1 MSIGGGAGGKGGR
14 PHKPTHL
21 KLVTGTQRPG
31 RRNKHEPKP
40 GLGLPPAAKWMS
52 PRGREIYGRLAA
64 MFEANRVGTT
74 DDGWSLELIADAMD
88 LYQEVRAY
96 LAVNGTAYD
105 SETEN
110 GTIRR
115 PNPEFAQA
123 KELRNFIF
131 TALGAFGAN
140 PSARA
145 KVMAGVIGE
154 ESPAD
159 AYFGS

>member
-14 PHKPTHL
+14 PHKPSHL
-21 KLVTGTQRPG
+21 KLVTGTLRAS
-31 RRNKHEPKP
+31 RRNKREPRP
-40 GLGLPPAAKWMS
+40 ERGLPSAAKWMS

-64 MFEANRVGTT
+64 MFEANRVGTV

-96 LAVNGTAYD
+96 LA
-105 SETEN
+105 EN
-110 GTIRR
+110 GTTYEGETQTGFIRR
-115 PNPEFAQA
+115 PHPEFAQA
-123 KELRNFIF
+123 KDLRNFIF

-145 KVMAGVIGE
+145 KVMASAIGE

-159 AYFGS
+159 SYFAS